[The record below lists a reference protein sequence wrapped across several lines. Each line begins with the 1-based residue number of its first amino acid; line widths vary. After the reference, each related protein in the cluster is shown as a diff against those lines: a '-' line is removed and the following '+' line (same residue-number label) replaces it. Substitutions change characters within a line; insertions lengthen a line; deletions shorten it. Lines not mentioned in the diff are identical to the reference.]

1 MAIKLRVIS
10 DHYRELGEN
19 RSRVF
24 GVNGGTVGRAPD
36 NDWVLPDPRRV
47 VSGHHFE
54 VQFHSGK
61 YWLIDTSTNGVFV
74 NDADDPAS
82 DTGRVELRD
91 GDRLRV
97 GDYDI
102 LVSVDNRIDFLPAS
116 GEEQSAAKHL
126 DSDIG
131 HSLDLDSL
139 FTPRETERERLAPG
153 RQCVR
158 RAPERRGA
166 REPARDAAALRRIA
180 RRESRSTRRRT
191 GPDRFRRAGAC
202 APPMTAATPA
212 AAAAATGQAGGTVA
226 WQPGL
231 GTAARARF
239 RAKNSRTRWRDA
251 RPASTPASA
260 RSRFTSRP
268 ARGRTCGRPCRLS
281 AAAPASI
288 RPSLSPEAQ
297 AMLPL
302 VAGQLLREAV
312 VGLNDIVRARATG
325 AVGAAVAALPV
336 APGSSS
342 NPLRSSTSIEQA
354 LQRLFESHG
363 RLFAGPV
370 DSLRD
375 VLQDMRDHET
385 ALAAGMRAGLDSVL
399 GQLVAGQRRGPV
411 RARPRPP
418 ARAGQDPRPRYWEH
432 YSEFYRLLTQ
442 QTAGSDE
449 LPRSFTEA
457 FEQRVRAHAWGP
469 AAEAPDLTTDV
480 NSRAFERHVHDQPHR
495 PHQPTARSVARRAR
509 TARPPSCPTSAAA
522 SPRSNC

>member
-24 GVNGGTVGRAPD
+24 GVNGGTVGRAPG
-36 NDWVLPDPRRV
+36 NDWILPDPRRV

-61 YWLIDTSTNGVFV
+61 YWLIDTSTNGVFI

-82 DTGRVELRD
+82 DTGRVELND

-102 LVSVDNRIDFLPAS
+102 LVSLDNRIDFLPAT

-126 DSDIG
+126 DSGIG
-131 HSLDLDSL
+131 HNLNFDNLL
-139 FTPRETERERLAPG
+139 TPRETGSSDSLPISNAFGMRLNAEA
-153 RQCVR
+153 
-158 RAPERRGA
+158 RAN
-166 REPARDAAALRRIA
+166 LL
-180 RRESRSTRRRT
+180 ESLQRSVESSGESTFDPMRT
-191 GPDRFRRAGAC
+191 GPVDSV
-202 APPMTAATPA
+202 APGM
-212 AAAAATGQAGGTVA
+212 
-226 WQPGL
+226 
-231 GTAARARF
+231 
-239 RAKNSRTRWRDA
+239 
-251 RPASTPASA
+251 
-260 RSRFTSRP
+260 
-268 ARGRTCGRPCRLS
+268 
-281 AAAPASI
+281 AAAPAPGNQDWALRTRQIPREELEDALARRKTRVEARERSVPFHQQASTWTDLRSAVQAFCRGAGI
-288 RPSLSPEAQ
+288 DPTTLSPEAQ

-312 VGLNDIVRARATG
+312 VGLNDILRARATG
-325 AVGAAVAALPV
+325 AVAAAVAALPL
-336 APGSSS
+336 APGNSS

-385 ALAAGMRAGLDSVL
+385 ALAAGMKAGLDSVL
-399 GQLVAGQRRGPV
+399 GQLSPANVADQFEQG
-411 RARPRPP
+411 RARQLAP
-418 ARAGQDPRPRYWEH
+418 GQDPRPRYWEH

-442 QTAGSDE
+442 QPAGNE
-449 LPRSFTEA
+449 EMPRSFTEA
-457 FEQRVRAHAWGP
+457 FELEYARVRGDLRQKRP
-469 AAEAPDLTTDV
+469 A
-480 NSRAFERHVHDQPHR
+480 
-495 PHQPTARSVARRAR
+495 
-509 TARPPSCPTSAAA
+509 
-522 SPRSNC
+522 